1 MKKNLSFSVRLWR
14 YPGDVAWYF
23 LSVPKKES
31 EMIRTLT
38 KGVRRG
44 WGSVRVHVKVG
55 KTSWDTSVFP
65 DSRSGVFLLP
75 VKAAVRRV
83 EGMDEGDTIRVSLG
97 LV

>member
-1 MKKNLSFSVRLWR
+1 MKKNLNFSVRLWR
-14 YPGDVAWYF
+14 YPGDAAWYF

-44 WGSVRVHVKVG
+44 WGSVRVRVKVG

-75 VKAAVRRV
+75 VKATVRRA
-83 EGMDEGDTIRVSLG
+83 EGMDEGDTIRVLLG
-97 LV
+97 LR